1 MKNNNDSNE
10 TKQNSKIHNKQIGMN
25 KRKKKNSVYNSIIQ
39 TQGKTKQNKTKM
51 NE

>member
-1 MKNNNDSNE
+1 MTA
-10 TKQNSKIHNKQIGMN
+10 TKQNKNSKIHNKQIGMN